1 MTGTALL
8 ILGAALAGQTET
20 TSTAPG
26 QARIEATETS
36 SIAAEETLADGSFV
50 KGEFITVGALRVVPK
65 RSFAGVRLGALLQ
78 ENTLFLAVAPRLDL
92 ILLDRRLR
100 IGLEVPLN
108 FELYSIRSAADA
120 GTGGGGFD
128 NAGRL
133 RKRDYDEARD
143 FVKFLSYF
151 VYGRKEDAVYLA
163 AGQQHNVTLGH
174 GQAMRRY
181 AANVDVNQT
190 RVGVELDAY
199 GPYGGFELSLADVT
213 RATLF
218 GVLGFVKPLSLFT
231 SEDNWAARSVSIGFS
246 YATDQKAPWAL
257 LRNPAVG
264 NATVGS
270 VVVDE
275 FNAPQAST
283 RSVNLFGVDA
293 EVKVVKTDS
302 VDLKTYVDFSKLD
315 AGGSGLT
322 LGALGRFNFRSG
334 DTLHLLRT
342 RLEIRSYQA
351 NFIPS
356 YFDAAY
362 EFQKFLFIPV
372 GGLAGPD
379 VQTKLQYV
387 LGRGDER
394 RFGVYLEATYSLP
407 GWLVFAVAL
416 ETDSVGQDRHLMI
429 HAEVPLRYLD
439 IFATYHQR
447 NFTSLF
453 RLDDNDLIFAGA
465 RLQILPIL
473 FLNGRVQK
481 SFEWNSAAF
490 DGLGSYAENF
500 NYQVDAEFGFQF

>member
-1 MTGTALL
+1 MSAAGLLLSAALL
-8 ILGAALAGQTET
+8 SQ
-20 TSTAPG
+20 TSTATAAPG
-26 QARIEATETS
+26 EAHVAAPTHTS
-36 SIAAEETLADGSFV
+36 TTIETLADGSFV

-65 RSFAGVRLGALLQ
+65 RSFAGVRVGALLQ
-78 ENTLFLAVAPRLDL
+78 ENTLYLAVAPRLDL
-92 ILLDRRLR
+92 ILLERRLR

-108 FELYSIRSAADA
+108 LEMYSIRSAADA
-120 GTGGGGFD
+120 GTGDGGFE
-128 NAGRL
+128 NLGRL

-174 GQAMRRY
+174 GQTMRRY

-218 GVLGFVKPLSLFT
+218 GVLGFVKPLSFF
-231 SEDNWAARSVSIGFS
+231 SDEDNWAARSLSIGVAYS
-246 YATDQKAPWAL
+246 TDQKAPWAL

-264 NATVGS
+264 TAAVGA
-270 VVVDE
+270 VQVDD
-275 FNAPQAST
+275 FNAPLAST
-283 RSVNLFGVDA
+283 RAVNFYGVDA
-293 EVKVVKTDS
+293 ELKVMKTES
-302 VDLKTYVDFSKLD
+302 VDLKTYADFTKLD
-315 AGGSGLT
+315 AGGSGVT

-334 DTLHLLRT
+334 NTLHLLRT
-342 RLEIRSYQA
+342 RLELRTYQA

-362 EFQKFLFIPV
+362 EFQKYLFIPV

-387 LGRGDER
+387 LGRGTDR

-407 GWLVFAVAL
+407 GWVVFAVAL
-416 ETDSVGQDRHLMI
+416 ETDTEGQDRHLML
-429 HAEVPLRYLD
+429 HLEVPLRYLD

-447 NFTSLF
+447 NFGSLF
-453 RLDDNDLIFAGA
+453 RLDENDLIFAGA

-473 FLNGRVQK
+473 FINGRVQK
-481 SFEWNSAAF
+481 SFEWDTAAF
-490 DGLGSYAENF
+490 DGLGSYKESF
-500 NYQVDAEFGFQF
+500 NYQVDVEFGVQF